1 MVFASVLFICSCKE
15 THENLKSELL
25 PQIYEA
31 YKGGDW
37 KRVILLTDSLRNNGI
52 PYTDYIGDNGLDIA
66 YCEALISTGKAEKAI
81 TEIKNHVASINPK
94 DFYAF
99 HTLGV
104 AYCAVQDTLKAI
116 DAYNNSVKINP
127 GYARSYLHLAH
138 IYAKKDVEKCMD
150 NYSKA
155 IQLFGNHEM
164 YDEVL
169 KFGFESW
176 EIDSTNTIILKYM
189 GDACFA
195 KEDLQNA
202 KILYHRVLS
211 YAGMKGSTVP
221 QVFFESDYQLALI
234 NYIEGNYQDAYTL
247 LEIIYANENG
257 FPKSSNSVLFGAYVL
272 GAATTHQ
279 MGEPFVS
286 DKLMKLANMIDPNT
300 VKEHYD
306 YFISIHKD

>member
-1 MVFASVLFICSCKE
+1 
-15 THENLKSELL
+15 
-25 PQIYEA
+25 
-31 YKGGDW
+31 
-37 KRVILLTDSLRNNGI
+37 
-52 PYTDYIGDNGLDIA
+52 
-66 YCEALISTGKAEKAI
+66 
-81 TEIKNHVASINPK
+81 
-94 DFYAF
+94 
-99 HTLGV
+99 
-104 AYCAVQDTLKAI
+104 
-116 DAYNNSVKINP
+116 
-127 GYARSYLHLAH
+127 
-138 IYAKKDVEKCMD
+138 
-150 NYSKA
+150 
-155 IQLFGNHEM
+155 
-164 YDEVL
+164 
-169 KFGFESW
+169 
-176 EIDSTNTIILKYM
+176 M